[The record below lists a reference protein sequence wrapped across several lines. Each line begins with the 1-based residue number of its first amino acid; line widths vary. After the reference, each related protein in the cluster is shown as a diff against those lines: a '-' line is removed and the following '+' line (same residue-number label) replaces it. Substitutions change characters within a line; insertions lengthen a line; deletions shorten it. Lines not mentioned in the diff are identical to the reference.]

1 MQSKVEM
8 LGDIAVVEILG
19 EHLDAANAKDFKA
32 HVAPLVEQH
41 SRMIFDLVHL
51 RFVDSSGLGAI
62 LSCLR
67 RLNDKGG
74 DLKLCGMTK
83 QVRVLFELVRMHRI
97 FEIFN
102 SREEAARGFQDREND
117 STN

>member
-1 MQSKVEM
+1 MQSKLEM
-8 LGDIAVVEILG
+8 LGDIAVVELLG
-19 EHLDAANAKDFKA
+19 EHLDAANAKEFKE
-32 HVAPLVEQH
+32 HMAPLVEEH
-41 SRMIFDLVHL
+41 TRMIIDLSHL

-102 SREEAARGFQDREND
+102 TREEAAKGFEAAGGAA
-117 STN
+117 